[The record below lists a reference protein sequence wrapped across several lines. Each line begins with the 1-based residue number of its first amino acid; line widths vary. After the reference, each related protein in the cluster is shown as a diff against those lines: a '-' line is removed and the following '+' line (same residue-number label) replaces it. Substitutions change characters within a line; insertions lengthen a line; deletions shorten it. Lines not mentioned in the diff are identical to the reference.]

1 MAFMAAYSRRR
12 EVHAEPESELDG
24 RHSGLKA
31 AAVLVTVMIHE
42 PELHG
47 RHGGL
52 KAWAGDPRGPETRD
66 GWPSCWPSKRRCLSM
81 WSRSP
86 VLGGRH
92 CGPKAAAASV
102 CGQSHTG
109 WPPWRPEGGSGMC
122 LSHLCDNGLERQ
134 YTAVSGCNRSFPN

>member
-1 MAFMAAYSRRR
+1 MTNSVVWMAFMAAYSRRR

-52 KAWAGDPRGPETRD
+52 KAWAGDPRGPET
-66 GWPSCWPSKRRCLSM
+66 
-81 WSRSP
+81 
-86 VLGGRH
+86 
-92 CGPKAAAASV
+92 
-102 CGQSHTG
+102 
-109 WPPWRPEGGSGMC
+109 
-122 LSHLCDNGLERQ
+122 
-134 YTAVSGCNRSFPN
+134 